1 MSAELLNFELVS
13 PEAKLVEEPVKMA
26 VIPGE
31 EGELG
36 VGANHASFVV
46 ALKPGVVA
54 LHKDDGG
61 SDIHKIFI
69 TGGFADISDAGCSV
83 LAEEATP
90 LRDLDKSAL
99 ESKLKDLNEDLGLA
113 TEDADKA
120 RVQRE
125 IDLTAAKLSAL
136 KAA

>member
-1 MSAELLNFELVS
+1 MSELLNFELVS

-46 ALKPGVVA
+46 ALKPGVVK
-54 LHKDDGG
+54 LIKDESGDA
-61 SDIHKIFI
+61 HKIFI
-69 TGGFADISDAGCSV
+69 TGGFADINAKGCSV
-83 LAEEATP
+83 LAEEAYN
-90 LRDLDKSAL
+90 LRDLSVEGLQAEIDQIDYDLELAEEEYDKFRLNRAK
-99 ESKLKDLNEDLGLA
+99 EMAKLKL
-113 TEDADKA
+113 KS
-120 RVQRE
+120 V
-125 IDLTAAKLSAL
+125 